1 MSHFPPFPPNNQ
13 NGRYSPSRS
22 YGDRP
27 PFPPTIPPSL
37 SGGHPPPPPPTLPN
51 RDFTPYP
58 YPLSGV
64 PPPPPTLPPTGYRPF
79 NGNGYPSDP
88 PRPPFPAYGQHSQPA
103 ASYDDHY
110 DPYRPAANVYNP
122 STPQI
127 RIPPT
132 GYPQPSMID
141 PPRPSQSRPP
151 VRAPSP
157 PRRSVPPY
165 SRPEYK
171 APAGPPDL
179 TVTTNPTTVNI
190 GGFTA
195 AVHSLPSSH
204 LPITKYISL
213 NRDDAVNL
221 HRQLCSSRSSV
232 WYADGSSRAGEA
244 WSAAIEWKN
253 DSNRSGSKMRGFIL
267 EGDALESELGGLF
280 KAAEGFKELLQQSIK
295 DGVPISHE
303 LTVFCDSQAA
313 IVAIDTSGRPE
324 AVKFDQLWR
333 EICSEYLHAHLTLV
347 WIPKD
352 SGVEGHVLAD
362 KIATVGA
369 SNSYLK
375 RRKERTLSDKYS
387 RPGGGEPEPSAS
399 SVSGPWQR
407 GDADPSHHKIP
418 YERPKPR
425 PISPPILSSSSI
437 PLDNNGL
444 KLDLE
449 GGTQPAF
456 DPVDADDEGIQPR
469 EGAVFVTHFPL
480 EASAKDIGILFAQYG
495 EILAVDIF
503 HISSA
508 HPRFANVTYRDP
520 ASGLEAIQDLHRQPI
535 KLDSPF
541 ALSNQED
548 LEIWKNWDG
557 QLTVVLHEPPRI
569 VPSVVEADFPNL
581 PDWAKGLRDNTAK
594 NEEEDTM
601 EVEGQIKE
609 ERSPTPESASRKRDR
624 DLSQG
629 SPSATQDTDGHTST
643 LPSTLP
649 ESLSPRKR
657 LRSSQDQDASP
668 SDQNGSPSQSSHR
681 VEGAS
686 DSLAVEAETGS
697 ALTASP
703 NGDGTEPT
711 TGPAKQS
718 PLQQSE
724 AQSNGHSRTISQTA
738 PVQPEPSTQPLTMP
752 SPAQQAENLK
762 DKPAVITVAPTPTL
776 ITNPSLTPDPYTI
789 NTIPA
794 TLPPTPLT
802 AGAPINGDSD
812 SRRGSSRQSTVE
824 PSALPAKSSMTN
836 SASESQEHP
845 IQVGAQTLRAHI
857 DLVRNVLA
865 KHESDNWIA
874 HTCLIAHDIDHA
886 RRSLQADLFATDER
900 FISGRELERALGTRG
915 FTPAR
920 VDTFIAKVLKVLDG
934 IAAAEE
940 PEADEPAS
948 ADDVERLRTELD
960 EVLSPYPD
968 ETKEAMASASKVLEY
983 LLRGKELQAK
993 KRLEVERRVKV
1004 LEGMAKVG
1012 EVVGGVVRY
1021 LLTEDK

>member
-1 MSHFPPFPPNNQ
+1 MSHFPPFPPNQ

-22 YGDRP
+22 YNDRP
-27 PFPPTIPPSL
+27 PFPPSIPPSM
-37 SGGHPPPPPPTLPN
+37 SGGPAPPPN
-51 RDFTPYP
+51 RDFSPYP
-58 YPLSGV
+58 YPSSGV
-64 PPPPPTLPPTGYRPF
+64 PPPPPTLPPTAIGYRSF
-79 NGNGYPSDP
+79 NGGYPSDP
-88 PRPPFPAYGQHSQPA
+88 PRPPFPPYGQPSQPP
-103 ASYDDHY
+103 ASAYDDHY

-122 STPQI
+122 APPQM
-127 RIPPT
+127 RIPPLT
-132 GYPQPSMID
+132 GYPQPSISMID
-141 PPRPSQSRPP
+141 PPRPSHSRPP

-157 PRRSVPPY
+157 PRRSVPPF
-165 SRPEYK
+165 SRPEHK
-171 APAGPPDL
+171 APVGPPDL

-195 AVHSLPSSH
+195 AVHSLPPSH
-204 LPITKYISL
+204 LPISKYISL
-213 NRDDAVNL
+213 NRDDAINL
-221 HRQLCSSRSSV
+221 HRQLCSYRSSV

-244 WSAAIEWKN
+244 WSAAVEWKN

-267 EGDALESELGGLF
+267 DGDALESELGGLF

-352 SGVEGHVLAD
+352 SGLEGHVLAD

-399 SVSGPWQR
+399 SESGPWQR
-407 GDADPSHHKIP
+407 GDADPSHHKSP

-425 PISPPILSSSSI
+425 PISPPILSSSTL
-437 PLDNNGL
+437 PGDDNNL
-444 KLDLE
+444 ELDL
-449 GGTQPAF
+449 GGQSEEPAF
-456 DPVDADDEGIQPR
+456 DPVDAEDEGIQPR

-480 EASAKDIGILFAQYG
+480 EASAKDIGILFAQFG

-503 HISSA
+503 HISPA

-520 ASGLEAIQDLHRQPI
+520 ASGLAAIQDLHRQPI

-541 ALSNQED
+541 ALSNQDD

-569 VPSVVEADFPNL
+569 VPSVVEADFPDL
-581 PDWAKGLRDNTAK
+581 PDWAKGVKDHAK

-609 ERSPTPESASRKRDR
+609 ERSPTPESSISRKRDR
-624 DLSQG
+624 ELSHG
-629 SPSATQDTDGHTST
+629 SPMVSHDVNGSST
-643 LPSTLP
+643 TLP

-657 LRSSQDQDASP
+657 LRPSIDGDASASARSTP
-668 SDQNGSPSQSSHR
+668 ASQTQR
-681 VEGAS
+681 VEGVS
-686 DSLAVEAETGS
+686 DPLAVEAETVPVH
-697 ALTASP
+697 TASP
-703 NGDGTEPT
+703 HDHAGSAVATST
-711 TGPAKQS
+711 TRAQPQSPAKQS
-718 PLQQSE
+718 NDYVHIGSPASQAPLE
-724 AQSNGHSRTISQTA
+724 SNTQISTLA
-738 PVQPEPSTQPLTMP
+738 
-752 SPAQQAENLK
+752 SPAQQIEN
-762 DKPAVITVAPTPTL
+762 PENRTTTPIVTATPTL
-776 ITNPSLTPDPYTI
+776 INDPSLPPNPLAAAAAAAI
-789 NTIPA
+789 
-794 TLPPTPLT
+794 LPPTPLT
-802 AGAPINGDSD
+802 AGVPIPVNGDND
-812 SRRGSSRQSTVE
+812 SGRGSSRQSTVE
-824 PSALPAKSSMTN
+824 PSSIAAKPSITN
-836 SASESQEHP
+836 SASEPQETP
-845 IQVGAQTLRAHI
+845 IKIGARTLQAHI
-857 DLVRNVLA
+857 NLVRNVLL
-865 KHESDNWIA
+865 KHETNNWIA

-886 RRSLQADLFATDER
+886 RRSLQADLFATDEC
-900 FISGRELERALGTRG
+900 FISGRDLEKALGTRG

-920 VDTFIAKVLKVLDG
+920 VDTFITKVLKVLDG

-940 PEADEPAS
+940 PEPDEPAS
-948 ADDVERLRTELD
+948 ADDVERLQAELD
-960 EVLSPYPD
+960 ELLKPFPD
-968 ETKEAMASASKVLEY
+968 ETKEAMASASRVLEY
-983 LLRGKELQAK
+983 LLRGKELQEK

-1004 LEGMAKVG
+1004 LEGMVKVG